1 MGEAI
6 DFSVS
11 EAEVNPGFNLEN
23 FLQRNKFSALLAVLG
38 ILILGIGVLGMVAVS
53 TRETRIEILS
63 EENQLG
69 ILPAGTIFVDL
80 TGAVQKPGVY
90 ELKSGSRIND
100 LLILAGGL
108 SAEASREWVSQNM
121 NLAQKLTDGA
131 KVYIPVK
138 PETRNSQLANRQT
151 ANAKININTAS
162 ASQLDTLWGIGPAT
176 AQKVISGRPY
186 QAIEELLTRKIV
198 KSNVWE
204 AIRDKITVY

>member
-1 MGEAI
+1 
-6 DFSVS
+6 
-11 EAEVNPGFNLEN
+11 
-23 FLQRNKFSALLAVLG
+23 
-38 ILILGIGVLGMVAVS
+38 
-53 TRETRIEILS
+53 
-63 EENQLG
+63 
-69 ILPAGTIFVDL
+69 
-80 TGAVQKPGVY
+80 VQKPGVY